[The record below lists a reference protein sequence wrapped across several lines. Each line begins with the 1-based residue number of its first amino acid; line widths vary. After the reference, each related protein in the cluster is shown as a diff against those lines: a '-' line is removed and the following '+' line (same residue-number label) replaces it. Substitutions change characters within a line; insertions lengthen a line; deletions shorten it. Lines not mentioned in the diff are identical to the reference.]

1 VTRLLPV
8 TTAAVVAFAWP
19 TPAFACGGA
28 CSTGTLG
35 VLSVL
40 AAIAIVAVAASRAV
54 SFIRQRHLSRT
65 FEENA

>member
-1 VTRLLPV
+1 
-8 TTAAVVAFAWP
+8 
-19 TPAFACGGA
+19 
-28 CSTGTLG
+28 